1 MSGPSGGARIEPRRA
16 SRSGM
21 GPKYCSFGCLPGRA
35 GPFQPGMGSD
45 RVLWFMCPKGRMS
58 ASVAPRPRHASP
70 PGSPS
75 FCVPPML
82 NPTLFQSVPAS
93 VLVIEDSMDVADSL
107 ARFLRVGT
115 GHDVRVAYDG
125 LSGIR
130 MAVAEVPEAVVCDI
144 AMPKVDGLTVAR
156 ELAELTP

>member
-1 MSGPSGGARIEPRRA
+1 
-16 SRSGM
+16 
-21 GPKYCSFGCLPGRA
+21 
-35 GPFQPGMGSD
+35 
-45 RVLWFMCPKGRMS
+45 
-58 ASVAPRPRHASP
+58 
-70 PGSPS
+70 
-75 FCVPPML
+75 ML

-156 ELAELTP
+156 ELAELTPRPLLIAVTGFSGQIPEAEAKAAGFDFYLVKPADPLAIDALIQARRRAGE